1 METRNKHYGGSLK
14 QSEHDYIGIVAKQ
27 FELSRTELIIR
38 AVTLFDSQRGCI
50 KKE

>member
-1 METRNKHYGGSLK
+1 MEIRNKHYGGSLK
-14 QSEHDYIGIVAKQ
+14 QSEHEYIGLVAKQ

-38 AVTLFDSQRGCI
+38 SVKLFAEYKGI